1 MNTSY
6 LNSYSSQIPATTYET
21 SKAEET
27 ISTEKTTGTGSY
39 GRTIGQ
45 PKLSEKAAAYYE
57 ELKNKFGDYDFI
69 LVSKDMKEGAKALA
83 AGFANPNKPV
93 VLIDE
98 EKIEKM
104 ATDEKFRSQYEG
116 IIAGAKSQLAAMK
129 TKLESSG
136 ADVRGFGI
144 QVNDGGTASLFAVLK
159 KSSADQKARIER
171 KREEAR
177 AEKKAEAK
185 EAEEE
190 RQKERIE
197 ERNEDEE
204 KAFDPEDLRQLAVI
218 SADDLDLLMSKI
230 DAFVQNDRINSI
242 VTPEEA
248 SLGQSIDF
256 RG

>member
-6 LNSYSSQIPATTYET
+6 LNSLNSQIPAASYET

-27 ISTEKTTGTGSY
+27 KSTEKTAGTGSY

-116 IIAGAKSQLAAMK
+116 IIAGAKSKLAAMK

-177 AEKKAEAK
+177 AERKAEAK
-185 EAEEE
+185 EVEEE

-197 ERNEDEE
+197 ERREGEE
-204 KAFDPEDLRQLAVI
+204 ETFDPEDLRQLTVI
-218 SADDLDLLMSKI
+218 SADDLDMLMSKI
-230 DAFVQNDRINSI
+230 DTFVQNDRMNSI